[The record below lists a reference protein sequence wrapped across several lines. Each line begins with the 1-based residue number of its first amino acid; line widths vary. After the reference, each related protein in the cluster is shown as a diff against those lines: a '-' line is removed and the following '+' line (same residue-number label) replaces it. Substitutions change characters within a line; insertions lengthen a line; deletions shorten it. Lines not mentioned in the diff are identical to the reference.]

1 MRNKMLLCSGIM
13 NLEKIKKA
21 IVKSAGEINTSKG
34 SKRTADLKLSLYYV
48 THNLETML
56 IHMHEPHSS
65 VVRVEVVMWLVFRK
79 C

>member
-34 SKRTADLKLSLYYV
+34 SKRTGDLKLSLYFILLTPFWWKKIYIYFIYV
-48 THNLETML
+48 SKLQRFL
-56 IHMHEPHSS
+56 KYIDI
-65 VVRVEVVMWLVFRK
+65 
-79 C
+79 

>member
-34 SKRTADLKLSLYYV
+34 SKRTGDLKLSLYFILLTPFWWKKKIYIYFIYV
-48 THNLETML
+48 SKLQRFWKY
-56 IHMHEPHSS
+56 IDI
-65 VVRVEVVMWLVFRK
+65 
-79 C
+79 

>member
-34 SKRTADLKLSLYYV
+34 SKRTGDLKLSLYFILL
-48 THNLETML
+48 T
-56 IHMHEPHSS
+56 PF
-65 VVRVEVVMWLVFRK
+65 W
-79 C
+79 